1 MTPYSEY
8 QELDAGPDAT
18 IQSRYIKDL
27 ENLQAKATY
36 WDVYCS
42 TDPSAP
48 ECKVYDN
55 WLSIKTMSRTEQRFL
70 SVCNELFIY
79 RSMGDK
85 PALAIAMTEWRKLHD
100 DLGEERAI
108 ELIRELKDARS

>member
-1 MTPYSEY
+1 MLQWLILWNKLKTSNVIASDRLTPVFFCRMCNSIMTPYSEY

-27 ENLQAKATY
+27 KNIQAKATY
-36 WDVYCS
+36 WDVFCV

-55 WLSIKTMSRTEQRFL
+55 
-70 SVCNELFIY
+70 
-79 RSMGDK
+79 
-85 PALAIAMTEWRKLHD
+85 
-100 DLGEERAI
+100 
-108 ELIRELKDARS
+108 

>member
-1 MTPYSEY
+1 MSHLIMTPYSEY

-27 ENLQAKATY
+27 VNIQAKATY
-36 WDVYCS
+36 WDVYCT

-55 WLSIKTMSRTEQRFL
+55 
-70 SVCNELFIY
+70 
-79 RSMGDK
+79 
-85 PALAIAMTEWRKLHD
+85 
-100 DLGEERAI
+100 
-108 ELIRELKDARS
+108 

>member
-1 MTPYSEY
+1 MLQWLILWNKSVTSNVIASDRLTPVFLCRMSHLIMTPYSEY

-27 ENLQAKATY
+27 VNIQAKATY
-36 WDVYCS
+36 WDVYCT

-55 WLSIKTMSRTEQRFL
+55 
-70 SVCNELFIY
+70 
-79 RSMGDK
+79 
-85 PALAIAMTEWRKLHD
+85 
-100 DLGEERAI
+100 
-108 ELIRELKDARS
+108 